1 MNREEKAVLVAKMLL
16 PDIVDADSLL
26 PYIDISGEIILN
38 KRYPFGC
45 TEGAEVP
52 AKYENIQCQIA
63 VCLWNQKGAEGQS
76 SHSENGIN
84 RTWADITASP
94 YLKYITPLVG
104 SVVAE

>member
-1 MNREEKAVLVAKMLL
+1 MNREEKAVLVAEMLL
-16 PDIVDADSLL
+16 PDIADIDSLL

-38 KRYPFGC
+38 KRYPFGYPKG
-45 TEGAEVP
+45 TEVP
-52 AKYENIQCQIA
+52 VRFENMQCQIA
-63 VCLWNQKGAEGQS
+63 VLLWNQKGAEGQS
-76 SHSENGIN
+76 AHSENGIN